1 MDGKSE
7 LLNLIVQTLINITA
21 EMDMKFHKHQ
31 KKKLQF
37 PKTAHPKKWNLAK
50 CRCSLLMLY
59 NITFKLSVFD
69 LLDRKLKQVRKGY
82 MQWFSNTI

>member
-31 KKKLQF
+31 KKNYSS
-37 PKTAHPKKWNLAK
+37 PKQHTQRNEIWPNVDVH
-50 CRCSLLMLY
+50 C
-59 NITFKLSVFD
+59 
-69 LLDRKLKQVRKGY
+69 
-82 MQWFSNTI
+82 